1 MPEQKLIRVY
11 AVDRSTYDGFIG
23 ANDTLEKCLKEQKED
38 GFYVKQISAAAD
50 KYLFILFEKYSD
62 NQNANSL

>member
-11 AVDRSTYDGFIG
+11 AVDRSTYDGFI
-23 ANDTLEKCLKEQKED
+23 ATNDTLEKCLKEQKEK
-38 GFYVKQISAAAD
+38 GFYVKQISATGD

-62 NQNANSL
+62 NQNTNSL

>member
-11 AVDRSTYDGFIG
+11 AVDRSTYDGFIS
-23 ANDTLEKCLKEQKED
+23 ANDTLEKCVEKFKEE
-38 GFYVKQISAAAD
+38 GFYVKQISATAE

-62 NQNANSL
+62 NQNTNSL